1 MQKNGAEELSGIEE
15 MEFLNQEMLFQEGI
29 NNRLVELGYNRDID
43 SVDCKIDFLRKEFQ
57 KNKVEPRVSDVAL
70 KNWMTKAAPTSDVIC
85 CEL

>member
-43 SVDCKIDFLRKEFQ
+43 SVDCKIDFLRKQFQ
-57 KNKVEPRVSDVAL
+57 KNKVEPRVSDVEL
-70 KNWMTKAAPTSDVIC
+70 KNWMTKAAPTREMIC

>member
-57 KNKVEPRVSDVAL
+57 KNKVEPQIGRASCRERVCQYV
-70 KNWMTKAAPTSDVIC
+70 
-85 CEL
+85 

>member
-15 MEFLNQEMLFQEGI
+15 MEFLNQEMLFPEGI

-43 SVDCKIDFLRKEFQ
+43 SVDCKIDFLRKQFQ

-70 KNWMTKAAPTSDVIC
+70 KN
-85 CEL
+85 